1 MKLVVFFRS
10 RRPFKMAKCVSA
22 SPNDDSNTDNVS
34 LGASGAGDDDDVCVA
49 TKSKK
54 RKIKFVCK
62 DGRQFRKEVKI
73 VRKCGKRK
81 KKMWDR

>member
-1 MKLVVFFRS
+1 MS
-10 RRPFKMAKCVSA
+10 KCVSA
-22 SPNDDSNTDNVS
+22 TPVDDVIAEGVANDEDE
-34 LGASGAGDDDDVCVA
+34 VCVA

-54 RKIKFVCK
+54 KKIKFVCK

-73 VRKCGKRK
+73 VRKCGRRK